1 MPCVNWKNMTMS
13 FDSMWARLWTVGSED
28 SMQLHLSTVLK
39 NLSIG
44 AVFTQGMDFT
54 AYTEAGGNVI
64 RLFATGILTNLL
76 LNLYDA
82 DTTLTVVAAES
93 SVAETSH
100 RLPLLCNAAI
110 NVVAPIV
117 GAGPVA
123 IGKESVAGARD
134 HAKSGLASV
143 VAAIVMLVSAFVWA
157 VPFFLATI
165 TSYDV
170 TFNMYGHYGTVL
182 QYMTECSFSVA
193 DIVMVLVGLG
203 MAIHS
208 AGLEWSDLNQ
218 SVPFVATVAGTLL
231 TSNLAV
237 GAAAGLVAFVLVNL
251 SKAPVV
257 YDFEEYEEEEESE
270 AEDEGAAEAAA
281 DDAEAETGDGE
292 EEDIILP
299 EKEPGLLEKV
309 GVKTL
314 ILAAICL
321 MLLILTVL

>member
-1 MPCVNWKNMTMS
+1 
-13 FDSMWARLWTVGSED
+13 
-28 SMQLHLSTVLK
+28 
-39 NLSIG
+39 
-44 AVFTQGMDFT
+44 
-54 AYTEAGGNVI
+54 
-64 RLFATGILTNLL
+64 
-76 LNLYDA
+76 
-82 DTTLTVVAAES
+82 
-93 SVAETSH
+93 
-100 RLPLLCNAAI
+100 
-110 NVVAPIV
+110 
-117 GAGPVA
+117 
-123 IGKESVAGARD
+123 
-134 HAKSGLASV
+134 
-143 VAAIVMLVSAFVWA
+143 
-157 VPFFLATI
+157 
-165 TSYDV
+165 
-170 TFNMYGHYGTVL
+170 
-182 QYMTECSFSVA
+182 
-193 DIVMVLVGLG
+193 MVLVGLG

-281 DDAEAETGDGE
+281 DDAEAETEDGE